1 MKIVIFELPKTEILE
16 KENDMNKENINNNS
30 ISSNKNISF
39 NNTNKFENN
48 NPFSSNEILENDFN
62 EQETNE
68 KTYSFKPK
76 KQETPNF
83 IKKVEKIIFSDF
95 FLMNNNINGLKY
107 LNKDENVFSEILKT
121 KIELNETLEEKQKKY
136 LEEIDEKKRK
146 KFIQDEM
153 DKRCKNLRESIEM
166 NRKKILE
173 NIKKIKTGKK

>member
-1 MKIVIFELPKTEILE
+1 MKNVIFELPKTEILE
-16 KENDMNKENINNNS
+16 KENDMNKENIKY
-30 ISSNKNISF
+30 ISL
-39 NNTNKFENN
+39 NNTNKFENK

-83 IKKVEKIIFSDF
+83 IKKEEKIIVSDF
-95 FLMNNNINGLKY
+95 LLINNNINGLKD